1 MRTPTGTRPDRRRPL
16 RPPSVAGRGPHP
28 APPEPPVGTA
38 GRGFALLCASVAAGL
53 VANSVC
59 GPLVLDLIDYP
70 FAATIENQL
79 IGLELVSVFLVVP
92 LCLAAGVLALRGHP
106 AAGPLAFGPAA
117 YTAYML
123 VQYVLGPEYAA
134 YVPAAVL
141 QLVLFV
147 LSLVLAVWAW
157 SRSVGLGAE
166 IPASRRRVYGLALLA
181 LAVFVLSRYASGL
194 AGASTHTP
202 IPAEFAASRT
212 FYWSIFLLDLGVV
225 VPGTV
230 AAAVS
235 VLRGGHLAAASLY
248 AVVGWFALVPP
259 SVASM
264 GIVMLAR
271 DDPYASVPQVLVLS
285 TVAVLFAA
293 FAVVVFRP
301 LFAREAATG

>member
-106 AAGPLAFGPAA
+106 AAGPLAFGPAG

-141 QLVLFV
+141 QLVLFI

-157 SRSVGLGAE
+157 SRSGWA
-166 IPASRRRVYGLALLA
+166 PRSPR
-181 LAVFVLSRYASGL
+181 
-194 AGASTHTP
+194 AGGGST
-202 IPAEFAASRT
+202 AWRCS
-212 FYWSIFLLDLGVV
+212 
-225 VPGTV
+225 
-230 AAAVS
+230 
-235 VLRGGHLAAASLY
+235 
-248 AVVGWFALVPP
+248 P
-259 SVASM
+259 SPS
-264 GIVMLAR
+264 
-271 DDPYASVPQVLVLS
+271 SC
-285 TVAVLFAA
+285 
-293 FAVVVFRP
+293 
-301 LFAREAATG
+301 

>member
-1 MRTPTGTRPDRRRPL
+1 MRTPTGTRPGRRRVL
-16 RPPSVAGRGPHP
+16 RPSSVTGPGPHP
-28 APPEPPVGTA
+28 GPSEPPV

-92 LCLAAGVLALRGHP
+92 LCLVAGVLALRGHP
-106 AAGPLAFGPAA
+106 AAGPLAFGPSA

-157 SRSVGLGAE
+157 SRSVSLGDA
-166 IPASRRRVYGLALLA
+166 IPAGRRRAYGLALIA
-181 LAVFVLSRYASGL
+181 LGGFVLSRYASGL
-194 AGASTHTP
+194 AGAPAHTP

-212 FYWSIFLLDLGVV
+212 F
-225 VPGTV
+225 
-230 AAAVS
+230 
-235 VLRGGHLAAASLY
+235 
-248 AVVGWFALVPP
+248 
-259 SVASM
+259 
-264 GIVMLAR
+264 
-271 DDPYASVPQVLVLS
+271 
-285 TVAVLFAA
+285 
-293 FAVVVFRP
+293 
-301 LFAREAATG
+301 